1 MIICLLRFLFLVIP
15 PYLIYIILP
24 AHVYCLCFSMFISVK
39 LERTQPSLLLLDD
52 SVTCVMRTAKFTTG
66 TDQNCVAAFNTWC
79 SPSSKFSWL
88 PCIQG
93 LIGADGIRGSPEL
106 IFFTSDY
113 AFHPH
118 YGSCSFR
125 LPFQNMCDS
134 EPELACLCQG
144 RILEDHSFT

>member
-1 MIICLLRFLFLVIP
+1 
-15 PYLIYIILP
+15 
-24 AHVYCLCFSMFISVK
+24 MFISVK
-39 LERTQPSLLLLDD
+39 LERTQPFPVLLDD

-66 TDQNCVAAFNTWC
+66 TDQNCVAAFNTWY

-106 IFFTSDY
+106 TVFTSDY

-118 YGSCSFR
+118 YGGCSFW
-125 LPFQNMCDS
+125 LLFQNMCES
-134 EPELACLCQG
+134 ELELACLCQG
-144 RILEDHSFT
+144 EYSQIISLTDDIR